1 MPLGSVL
8 ATVSAYIAIAILLLS
23 LNIASRW
30 RWWIKGAAIVVTGG
44 FFAVSYFAI
53 VGMLGWPT
61 ADRMPGRFTLLA
73 TEVVEPDRFIG
84 TDGAIYLWLRELDEN
99 NVPVGPPRGYQIVYT
114 EPLADAA
121 DAAQE
126 LLDEGERVEGQFG
139 EAQETENGET
149 GEGEGAV
156 NQNRGNTGYE
166 LDFTLQFNNMPIV
179 ALPEKGVL

>member
-8 ATVSAYIAIAILLLS
+8 ATVSAYVAIAILLLS
-23 LNIASRW
+23 LNVASRW

-53 VGMLGWPT
+53 VSMLGWPT

-99 NVPVGPPRGYQIVYT
+99 NVPVGPPRGYEIVYT

-126 LLDEGERVEGQFG
+126 MLDAGEAVEGEFG
-139 EAQETENGET
+139 EAEETPEGEAAP
-149 GEGEGAV
+149 GEGAA
-156 NQNRGNTGYE
+156 NQTRGAGYE
-166 LDFTLQFNNMPIV
+166 LDFTLQFNDMPIV